1 MSFDLNLKEMADLKQ
16 KITQSEEFDFN
27 KKEKELMFKMAGFDL
42 LNVTELKCVAIL
54 FLAKEIE

>member
-42 LNVTELKCVAIL
+42 LNATELKCVAIL